1 MVGHAY
7 CSFTFNA
14 IFLQEKIMYMSC
26 QKKETTLF
34 LGICH
39 CTKQPLEDS
48 DALNGPRIVL

>member
-7 CSFTFNA
+7 CSFTFDA

-48 DALNGPRIVL
+48 DALNGPRIV